1 MSELW
6 TRGKNYVFTFGVFF
20 FLFILYGILVKTQ
33 PFTNVLF
40 ASDFLHFVVLLKHC
54 WFGFEIMQKMMTMCY
69 ELQKMKNNYRITF
82 LCMHS
87 ATCWLM
93 LHSECRSASSKNC
106 TAQMSH
112 ACRHSHL
119 FLNTQFLDSKC
130 AVDHCRLYK
139 RN

>member
-6 TRGKNYVFTFGVFF
+6 TRGKNHVFTIWCI
-20 FLFILYGILVKTQ
+20 FLFVYFIRNFSENATFHKCLICIR
-33 PFTNVLF
+33 FR
-40 ASDFLHFVVLLKHC
+40 DFCSHFIHFLQFVVLLKHC

-69 ELQKMKNNYRITF
+69 GLQKMKNNYRIPF

-93 LHSECRSASSKNC
+93 LHAECRCASSKNC
-106 TAQMSH
+106 TTHMSH

-119 FLNTQFLDSKC
+119 FLNT
-130 AVDHCRLYK
+130 
-139 RN
+139 